1 MSNGI
6 GTMEDTGVAPQT
18 ATRSCVNP
26 GERRRSRGLSGLG
39 RRALLLGALAL
50 FIVPGIA
57 QAHHSMGGVS
67 IAVRR
72 VQDVNVSFYK
82 AYGSCNAAGTYCFVQ
97 VPMNNRDLK
106 RMQAWCGDTSTVLVV
121 ENVLGST
128 TNVQVCQ
135 GSSTWHMR
143 IQADTYASAN
153 SFATHDEPVT
163 IEVQG
168 ILAP

>member
-1 MSNGI
+1 M
-6 GTMEDTGVAPQT
+6 
-18 ATRSCVNP
+18 NP
-26 GERRRSRGLSGLG
+26 RPHRRSRAISGVG

-50 FIVPGIA
+50 FIVPGVA
-57 QAHHSMGGVS
+57 QAHHTLGGVS

-72 VQDVNVSFYK
+72 VEDVNVAFYK

-97 VPMNNRDLK
+97 VPMTKRDLN
-106 RMQAWCGDTSTVLVV
+106 RMDAWCGDTSTTLVV

-128 TNVQVCQ
+128 SNLEVCE

-143 IQADTYASAN
+143 ILANTYAGPDN
-153 SFATHDEPVT
+153 FATHDEPVT